1 MNKMPDN
8 TEQNIEE
15 NKKDE
20 NEIALITAKRI
31 RMALAERNLSQ
42 QDLADLSG
50 VSKASISQYVHARN
64 VPASNNAMAMSAIL
78 GVRPEWLMGFGSDNI
93 EEYIDPTYHQIMELW
108 KLLTSEQ
115 RELIVRNA
123 YMLAKTNGD
132 LD

>member
-1 MNKMPDN
+1 MIKFKIQGGYNMNKTPDN
-8 TEQNIEE
+8 TEQ
-15 NKKDE
+15 
-20 NEIALITAKRI
+20 
-31 RMALAERNLSQ
+31 
-42 QDLADLSG
+42 
-50 VSKASISQYVHARN
+50 
-64 VPASNNAMAMSAIL
+64 
-78 GVRPEWLMGFGSDNI
+78 NI